1 MTLKEGSNRTEWH
14 SNAKRLEYSIEALAM
29 SVQFALQKAMNESR
43 TSQKQLA
50 ERLGVSPARISQ
62 ILAHDSGNLT
72 LRTIGRIADALGEEF
87 ELFSLKDINELKLR
101 ARKTEGNQFSND
113 GNRFSNVVH
122 FTPCVAKQSWK
133 DTSPANDQF
142 SASDMH
148 QLMAQAVGQ

>member
-1 MTLKEGSNRTEWH
+1 
-14 SNAKRLEYSIEALAM
+14 
-29 SVQFALQKAMNESR
+29 
-43 TSQKQLA
+43 
-50 ERLGVSPARISQ
+50 
-62 ILAHDSGNLT
+62 

-101 ARKTEGNQFSND
+101 ARKADGNRFSND

-122 FTPCVAKQSWK
+122 FAPCVAKQSWK

-142 SASDMH
+142 SATDMH